1 MPNIFILPPLA
12 PIQKKNDM
20 RNIVALGLILF
31 LSINSFGQKL
41 SLTDLQNIS
50 NKTNW
55 EYVNQYLM
63 NKGWEYYDSEK
74 GTSTKYNTITWS
86 YNKSSYNDEAN
97 AWFYLYTFE
106 GLPNKINYSVFNKPS
121 YTVIQKSLSAKGY
134 KLSDSEIEDN
144 EIISTYTN
152 SKFIL
157 KITTQKRDKEDNSY
171 RNESITAYK
180 FLLIKRSGIYD
191 PDNGKKTDYYYGDV
205 KQSEYTLKN
214 GKMNGLLTVFH
225 SNGIIKKKGNYTN
238 GKANGT
244 FTEYDEQGNVTA
256 KYSMK
261 NGLNNGLLKFYEDN
275 KISYSTTYS
284 NDYKNGQHI
293 EYYYNDDDGE
303 LFLKQ
308 YGQYL
313 NDEKNGTWKLY
324 VIEEG
329 KERLVTYTNY
339 KESLKN
345 GLFQEA
351 KGDSLI
357 IGNYQND
364 KLNGGYKIYRDFM
377 KMLVG
382 GIIRTDVNKL
392 TLIADGKYYDGEKS
406 GFWKNYDLTGALRNE
421 GRYSGDE
428 RTGEWKYYYTK
439 WSDNNDGQ
447 LPYSEKLFLIQNF
460 SKGNLDGKTTR
471 FSYLNEEKY
480 PCSELDKN
488 KNPLDT
494 CSRYVYQKVLETTFY
509 KSDKL
514 NGPFELKD
522 SINQTIAKGM
532 FINDLKDGEWFHR
545 YSQKDYEDKDYFIY
559 QEGSY
564 SKGEREGKWIQY
576 YKKGVISKT
585 FYYKQGELN
594 GKYIEW
600 NNINKPREE
609 KHFSNG
615 KFKELIVYDSLGIKP
630 VNKYEIYDEKYNS
643 YKCRRTQYL
652 TDGYSSQEYWLNKEK
667 EIDHNWFELT
677 FLIAIDKKLSDDGT
691 KAYKDGSFT
700 LFNSSD
706 RPIVLG
712 KFFKE
717 DRVGIWINY
726 YYDQQ
731 VKIESNY
738 ENDLQM
744 DEKYLTLNGNLFTG
758 EFVFTNKDE
767 NIKEVRKVKDG
778 LRNGKT
784 LFIDLSTGKTIKK
797 ESYKKGVLK

>member
-1 MPNIFILPPLA
+1 
-12 PIQKKNDM
+12 M

-121 YTVIQKSLSAKGY
+121 YTVIQKSLSENGY

-152 SKFIL
+152 NKFIL

-180 FLLIKRSGIYD
+180 FLLIKKSGIYD
-191 PDNGKKTDYYYGDV
+191 PDNGKKTDYYYGEV

-214 GKMNGLLTVFH
+214 GKMNGILTVFH
-225 SNGIIKKKGNYTN
+225 SNGIIKKKGNYSN

-261 NGLNNGLLKFYEDN
+261 NGLNNGLLEFYEDS

-284 NDYKNGQHI
+284 NDYKNGKHI

-382 GIIRTDVNKL
+382 GIIRTDINDL
-392 TLIADGKYYDGEKS
+392 TLIADGKYYDDEKS
-406 GFWKNYDLTGALRNE
+406 GYWKNYDLTGALRNE

-439 WSDNNDGQ
+439 WSDSDNGQ
-447 LPYSEKLFLIQNF
+447 LPYSEKLYLIQNF
-460 SKGNLDGKTTR
+460 SKGNLDGKETR
-471 FSYLNEEKY
+471 YSYLNEEKY

-494 CSRYVYQKVLETTFY
+494 CTKYVYKKVLETAFY
-509 KSDKL
+509 KNDKL
-514 NGPFELKD
+514 HGPFELKD
-522 SINQTIAKGM
+522 SINQTVAKGM

-545 YSQKDYEDKDYFIY
+545 YTQKDYEEKDYFIY

-600 NNINKPREE
+600 NNLNKPREE
-609 KHFSNG
+609 KQFSNG

-677 FLIAIDKKLSDDGT
+677 FLIAIDKKLSDGT
-691 KAYKDGSFT
+691 NAYKDGSFM

-706 RPIVLG
+706 QPIVLG

-717 DRVGIWINY
+717 DRAGIWTNY
-726 YYDQQ
+726 FYDQQ
-731 VKIESNY
+731 VKVESNY
-738 ENDLQM
+738 ENNLQL
-744 DEKYLTLNGNLFTG
+744 DENYLTLKGGLFTG

-767 NIKEVRKVKDG
+767 DIKEVRKVKDG

-784 LFIDLSTGKTIKK
+784 IFIDLSTGKTIKK

>member
-1 MPNIFILPPLA
+1 
-12 PIQKKNDM
+12 M
-20 RNIVALGLILF
+20 RNIVPLGLILF

-86 YNKSSYNDEAN
+86 YNKSSYNDEAE

-121 YTVIQKSLSAKGY
+121 YTLIQKSLSAKGY

-180 FLLIKRSGIYD
+180 FLLIKKSGIYD
-191 PDNGKKTDYYYGDV
+191 PNNGKKTEYYYGDV

-214 GKMNGLLTVFH
+214 GKMNGILTVFH

-238 GKANGT
+238 GKANGA

-261 NGLNNGLLKFYEDN
+261 NGLNNGLLKFYEDS

-284 NDYKNGQHI
+284 NDYKNGQYI

-313 NDEKNGTWKLY
+313 NNEKNGTWKLY

-382 GIIRTDVNKL
+382 GIIRTDINDL
-392 TLIADGKYYDGEKS
+392 TLIADGKYYDDEKS
-406 GFWKNYDLTGALRNE
+406 GYWKNYDLTGALRNE
-421 GRYSGDE
+421 GRYSSDE

-439 WSDNNDGQ
+439 WSDNNGGQ
-447 LPYSEKLFLIQNF
+447 LPYSEKVFLIQNF
-460 SKGNLDGKTTR
+460 SKGSLDGKTTR
-471 FSYLNEEKY
+471 YSYLNEEKY
-480 PCSELDKN
+480 PCFELDEN

-494 CSRYVYQKVLETTFY
+494 CTRYVYEKVLETAFY
-509 KSDKL
+509 KNDKL

-522 SINQTIAKGM
+522 STNQIILKGM
-532 FINDLKDGEWFHR
+532 FLNNLKDGDWFHR
-545 YSQKDYEDKDYFIY
+545 YTQKDYEEKDYFIY

-564 SKGEREGKWIQY
+564 SKGKREGKWIQY
-576 YKKGVISKT
+576 YEKGKISKT

-600 NNINKPREE
+600 NNLNKPREE
-609 KHFSNG
+609 KQFSYG
-615 KFKELIVYDSLGIKP
+615 KFKELIVYDSLGIKQ

-677 FLIAIDKKLSDDGT
+677 FLIAIDKKLSDGT

-706 RPIVLG
+706 QPIVLG

-717 DRVGIWINY
+717 DRSGLWTNY
-726 YYDQQ
+726 FYDQQ

-738 ENDLQM
+738 ENNLQM
-744 DEKYLTLNGNLFTG
+744 DEKYLTLNGGLFTG
-758 EFVFTNKDE
+758 KFVFTYKDE
-767 NIKEVRKVKDG
+767 NIKEVRKVKEG

-797 ESYKKGVLK
+797 ERYKKGILK

>member
-1 MPNIFILPPLA
+1 
-12 PIQKKNDM
+12 M

-63 NKGWEYYDSEK
+63 NKGWEYYESEK
-74 GTSTKYNTITWS
+74 GSSTKYNTITWS
-86 YNKSSYNDEAN
+86 FNKSYDDKAQ
-97 AWFYLYTFE
+97 AWFYLYTYE

-121 YTVIQKSLSAKGY
+121 YTIIQKSLSSAGY
-134 KLSDSEIEDN
+134 KLSNSEIEDN
-144 EIISTYTN
+144 ELISTYTN
-152 SKFIL
+152 NKFIL
-157 KITTQKRDKEDNSY
+157 KITTEKRERKYE
-171 RNESITAYK
+171 ESLTGYD
-180 FLLIKRSGIYD
+180 FLLIKKSGIYD
-191 PDNGKKTDYYYGDV
+191 PDNGKKTDYYYGDI

-214 GKMNGLLTVFH
+214 GKMNGLLTVFYN
-225 SNGIIKKKGNYTN
+225 NGDIQKKGNYTN
-238 GKANGT
+238 GKANGA
-244 FTEYDEQGNVTA
+244 FTEYDDEGNVTA
-256 KYSMK
+256 SYTMK
-261 NGLNNGLLKFYEDN
+261 NGLKNGILKFYENN
-275 KISYSTTYS
+275 KISHSTTFA
-284 NDYKNGQHI
+284 DDIKNGQYI

-313 NDEKNGTWKLY
+313 NDEKNGAWKLY

-339 KESLKN
+339 KESFKN

-364 KLNGGYKIYRDFM
+364 KLNGEYKIYRDFM

-382 GIIRTDVNKL
+382 GIIRTDINNL
-392 TLIADGKYYDGEKS
+392 TLIADGKYYDDKKS
-406 GFWKNYDLTGALRNE
+406 GYWKNYDLTGALRNE
-421 GRYSGDE
+421 GRFSGDE

-439 WSDNNDGQ
+439 WSDNNGGQ

-471 FSYLNEEKY
+471 YSYLNEEKY
-480 PCSELDKN
+480 PCSEIDEN

-494 CSRYVYQKVLETTFY
+494 CTRYVYEKVLETAFY
-509 KSDKL
+509 KNDKL

-522 SINQTIAKGM
+522 STNQIILKGM
-532 FINDLKDGEWFHR
+532 LINDLKEGEWFHR
-545 YSQKDYEDKDYFIY
+545 YTQKDYEEKDYFIY

-564 SKGEREGKWIQY
+564 SKGEKEGKWIQY
-576 YKKGVISKT
+576 YEKGKISKT

-600 NNINKPREE
+600 NNLNKPSEE
-609 KHFSNG
+609 KQFSYG
-615 KFKELIVYDSLGIKP
+615 KFKELIVYDSLGVKP
-630 VNKYEIYDEKYNS
+630 LKKYEIYDENYNS

-652 TDGYSSQEYWLNKEK
+652 TDGYVSQEYWLKKEN

-677 FLIAIDKKLSDDGT
+677 FMLATGKNSDGV
-691 KAYKDGSFT
+691 AGYKDGV
-700 LFNSSD
+700 LKIFNESNK
-706 RPIVLG
+706 PIVTG
-712 KFFKE
+712 KYFKE
-717 DRVGIWINY
+717 DRIGLWTNY

-738 ENDLQM
+738 KNDLQM
-744 DEKYLTLNGNLFTG
+744 DEKYLTLNSGLFSG
-758 EFVFTNKDE
+758 EFIYTNE

-797 ESYKKGVLK
+797 ENYKKGIRK